1 MRISTRIKLI
11 NNQIKA
17 LKNKK
22 RILVESIKPMV
33 LEPPRLTPPRAPEPP
48 RVSSEQTAANKIY
61 RWARRS
67 GTNKLT
73 LKLYLL
79 MSDAIQCYVPEILP
93 DHYDSGQFDDLY
105 DEIWDIITYTQS
117 ETWEKLEAQIGPEDA
132 FDKVLELV
140 FKNFTKMQNIGDTEF
155 GDFDYTDSFEK
166 DEDSDALNDF
176 WEEVATILRRM
187 WDES

>member
-22 RILVESIKPMV
+22 RILVESIKPM
-33 LEPPRLTPPRAPEPP
+33 APEPP
-48 RVSSEQTAANKIY
+48 RANPQQIAANKIY
-61 RWARRS
+61 RWSRRS
-67 GTNKLT
+67 GTAKLV
-73 LKLYLL
+73 LELYLL
-79 MSDAIQCYVPEILP
+79 MSDAAQCYVPEILA
-93 DHYDSGQFDDLY
+93 DHYDSGRLDNLY

-117 ETWEKLEAQIGPEDA
+117 ETWEKLEAQMGPEAA

-140 FKNFTKMQNIGDTEF
+140 FKNFTKMQNIGDAEF
-155 GDFDYTDSFEK
+155 GYFEDTRNSEEA
-166 DEDSDALNDF
+166 DEFNDDLNDF

-187 WDES
+187 WDEG